1 MYTFFEKSYHFFR
14 KTYHFFRK
22 TDFVISSLLFHTRL
36 FYRTHAAP
44 KRYFRTEGHKW
55 AENILFI
62 GGVDGGPPA
71 GPAHKSEHYFRK
83 TPHFSKS
90 IPLFSKSILL
100 FSKSIPLFSKSI
112 PLFSKNILLFS
123 KSIPLFSKKQLTCA
137 AQKLAAPALRRPL
150 RRLERL
156 DQLEAPLRPSFSSV
170 LGGGNGVP
178 VLGGGD
184 GAPALRMGGT
194 WTGG

>member
-1 MYTFFEKSYHFFR
+1 MSPPQNGTAGLHQCTTFFEKSYHFFR

-83 TPHFSKS
+83 TYHIFRKAYHFFRKAYH
-90 IPLFSKSILL
+90 IFRKAYHY
-100 FSKSIPLFSKSI
+100 FRKTYHYFRKTYHYFRKSIPLFSKSI
-112 PLFSKNILLFS
+112 PHFSKNM
-123 KSIPLFSKKQLTCA
+123 LTCS
-137 AQKLAAPALRRPL
+137 ALRQRP
-150 RRLERL
+150 RR
-156 DQLEAPLRPSFSSV
+156 S
-170 LGGGNGVP
+170 
-178 VLGGGD
+178 
-184 GAPALRMGGT
+184 
-194 WTGG
+194 